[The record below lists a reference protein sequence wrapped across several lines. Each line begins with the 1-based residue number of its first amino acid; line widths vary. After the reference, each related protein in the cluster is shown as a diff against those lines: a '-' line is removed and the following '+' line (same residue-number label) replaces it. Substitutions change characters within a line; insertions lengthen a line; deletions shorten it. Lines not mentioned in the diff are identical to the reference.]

1 MFASARRSSKA
12 AKLDAI
18 ERSQA
23 TVTFGL
29 DGTLIEANENFLR
42 LMGYTL
48 EEVRGRHHRLFVDPA
63 EAADPAYEAFWAT
76 LRRGEFQTAEYRRL
90 AKGGREVWIRASYNP
105 VLDARGRPIRIVK
118 FALDVTA
125 ETLAATDAA
134 GQITAIN
141 RSQAVI
147 HFAPDGTILDANPH
161 FLEAVGYRAEEIVGR
176 HHRMF
181 VTEAEAATAEYRE
194 FWARLARGEYHAGEF
209 KRRAKDGAE
218 IWIQATYNPILDATG
233 RTLKIVKYASD
244 ITAAKQH
251 AADTAGKIE
260 AALRSQAVI
269 EFDMDGTVLDA
280 NGHFLAAMGYTL
292 DEVVGHNHRLF
303 VSPDQAASRSYTEF
317 WDTLRAGRYMS
328 AVYQRIGKGGREVW
342 IQATYTPVLDLNG
355 RPCKVI
361 KFATDVTHSMT
372 VRATAIATAEKTL
385 ARVQAVSAAT
395 EEMHQTSVSIAT
407 RMGESRQAVDAIQD
421 RMNAANAATARLDQA
436 AQAMNGVVEVIT
448 AIAEQINL
456 LALNATIE
464 AARAGAAG
472 RGFAVVAAEVKNL
485 AGQAGAATGRISAEI
500 GAMQGVS
507 REVGEALSS
516 IRGAVDS
523 VHGFIAETTTAT
535 EHQRST
541 TGEVNANVQTSAAG
555 VAEIAATL
563 DEWLVGLEERR
574 IDERVRTSLPGR
586 VALPPGSGPVE
597 AMPCLVLNLS
607 KSGAKLALERPVR
620 LPIRI
625 LLEIEGPSEGKPART
640 CEVVRQHGCEIG
652 VRFVD

>member
-161 FLEAVGYRAEEIVGR
+161 FLAAMGYRADEIVGR

-181 VTEAEAATAEYRE
+181 VTDGEADSPEYRE
-194 FWARLARGEYHAGEF
+194 FWARLGRGGYHAGEF
-209 KRRAKDGAE
+209 KRRGKDGAE

-233 RTLKIVKYASD
+233 RTLKIVKYAAD

-269 EFDMDGTVLDA
+269 EFDMDGTILDA

-292 DEVVGHNHRLF
+292 DEIVGRHHRLF
-303 VSPDQAASRSYTEF
+303 VSPTRP
-317 WDTLRAGRYMS
+317 RAGPMPS
-328 AVYQRIGKGGREVW
+328 SGNPCAPG
-342 IQATYTPVLDLNG
+342 ATVP
-355 RPCKVI
+355 PC
-361 KFATDVTHSMT
+361 
-372 VRATAIATAEKTL
+372 
-385 ARVQAVSAAT
+385 
-395 EEMHQTSVSIAT
+395 TSGS
-407 RMGESRQAVDAIQD
+407 
-421 RMNAANAATARLDQA
+421 
-436 AQAMNGVVEVIT
+436 
-448 AIAEQINL
+448 
-456 LALNATIE
+456 
-464 AARAGAAG
+464 ARAGG
-472 RGFAVVAAEVKNL
+472 RCGSRPPTRPSSTST
-485 AGQAGAATGRISAEI
+485 GA
-500 GAMQGVS
+500 
-507 REVGEALSS
+507 
-516 IRGAVDS
+516 
-523 VHGFIAETTTAT
+523 
-535 EHQRST
+535 
-541 TGEVNANVQTSAAG
+541 
-555 VAEIAATL
+555 
-563 DEWLVGLEERR
+563 
-574 IDERVRTSLPGR
+574 
-586 VALPPGSGPVE
+586 
-597 AMPCLVLNLS
+597 
-607 KSGAKLALERPVR
+607 
-620 LPIRI
+620 
-625 LLEIEGPSEGKPART
+625 PAR
-640 CEVVRQHGCEIG
+640 
-652 VRFVD
+652 

>member
-23 TVTFGL
+23 TVTFDL

-48 EEVRGRHHRLFVDPA
+48 DEVRGRHHRLFVDPA

-105 VLDARGRPIRIVK
+105 VLDARGRPFRIVK

-125 ETLAATDAA
+125 EKRAATDAA

-161 FLEAVGYRAEEIVGR
+161 FLAAMGYRADEIVGR

-181 VTEAEAATAEYRE
+181 VTADEAEAPDYRE
-194 FWARLARGEYHAGEF
+194 FWARLARGEYHGGEF
-209 KRRAKDGAE
+209 KRRGKDGAE
-218 IWIQATYNPILDATG
+218 IWIQATYNPILDAAG
-233 RTLKIVKYASD
+233 RTLKIVKYATD

-269 EFDMDGTVLDA
+269 EFDMDGIILDA
-280 NGHFLAAMGYTL
+280 NGHFLTAMGYTL
-292 DEVVGHNHRLF
+292 DEIVGRHHRLF
-303 VSPDQAASRSYTEF
+303 VSPDQAASRSYAEF
-317 WDTLRAGRYMS
+317 WESLRAGRYAS
-328 AVYQRIGKGGREVW
+328 AVYQRLGKGGREVW

-355 RPCKVI
+355 RPSKVI

-372 VRATAIATAEKTL
+372 VRAAAIATAEQTL
-385 ARVQAVSAAT
+385 TRVQAVSGAA
-395 EEMHQTSVSIAT
+395 EELHRTSVSIAT
-407 RMGESRQAVDAIQD
+407 RMGDSRRAVDEIQE
-421 RMNAANAATARLDQA
+421 RMGTAGAATARLDQA

-472 RGFAVVAAEVKNL
+472 RGFAVVAAEVKSL
-485 AGQAGAATGRISAEI
+485 AGQASAATGRISAEI

-507 REVGEALSS
+507 REVGAALGS
-516 IRGAVDS
+516 IRGAVDA
-523 VHGFIAETTTAT
+523 VQGFIADTAAAS
-535 EHQRST
+535 EHQRNT

-574 IDERVRTSLPGR
+574 VAERVRTSLSGR
-586 VALPPGSGPVE
+586 IVLPPSSGPVE
-597 AMPCLVLNLS
+597 AMSCLVLNLS
-607 KSGAKLALERPVR
+607 TSGAKLTLDRPVR

-625 LLEIEGPSEGKPART
+625 TLEIEGRIDGKPMRT